1 MDKALIRQRFAKAT
15 DSYDRQAGMQ
25 KHVARHMAEAIKSHI
40 PDSDGWNVLEIGC
53 GTGLFTREY
62 LRGLRPGRLLLN
74 DICPEI
80 EPYLSGLPTASPIR
94 FQACDAETLRFPAG
108 QHLIVSCSA
117 VQWFERPERFL
128 SGCRELLTTG
138 GYLAFSTFGPQNV
151 REVASLTSETL
162 PYRSLEE
169 LRRTL
174 SGVYQIVYSRE
185 EILHFT
191 FPSPLDVLKHLQA
204 TGVTGLRSRK
214 WTKGQLEDFC
224 QRYHR
229 LYAAQDGTVPLT
241 YHPIYMICKK
251 QGK

>member
-1 MDKALIRQRFAKAT
+1 MELLDFSQSCGGYLPDGIKQQQYCPSSRLW
-15 DSYDRQAGMQ
+15 DSKKHRHSGM
-25 KHVARHMAEAIKSHI
+25 
-40 PDSDGWNVLEIGC
+40 P
-53 GTGLFTREY
+53 
-62 LRGLRPGRLLLN
+62 PGQTLLPL
-74 DICPEI
+74 
-80 EPYLSGLPTASPIR
+80 YAAFYSRTASPIR

-191 FPSPLDVLKHLQA
+191 FPLPLDVLKHLQA

-229 LYAAQDGTVPLT
+229 QYAAQDGTVPLT

-251 QGK
+251 QEK

>member
-1 MDKALIRQRFAKAT
+1 
-15 DSYDRQAGMQ
+15 
-25 KHVARHMAEAIKSHI
+25 
-40 PDSDGWNVLEIGC
+40 
-53 GTGLFTREY
+53 
-62 LRGLRPGRLLLN
+62 
-74 DICPEI
+74 
-80 EPYLSGLPTASPIR
+80 PTASPIR

-229 LYAAQDGTVPLT
+229 QYAAQDGTVPLT